1 MRFQRINWLHSNV
14 EINPSSEKKKMS
26 IQSKRISHRITKFV
40 EFFVQKGY
48 LTNTITYSYYNS
60 IIKENI

>member
-1 MRFQRINWLHSNV
+1 MRFQRIVWLHSNV
-14 EINPSSEKKKMS
+14 EINPSEKKMS

-40 EFFVQKGY
+40 EFFIRKGY
-48 LTNTITYSYYNS
+48 LKNTITYSYYNS